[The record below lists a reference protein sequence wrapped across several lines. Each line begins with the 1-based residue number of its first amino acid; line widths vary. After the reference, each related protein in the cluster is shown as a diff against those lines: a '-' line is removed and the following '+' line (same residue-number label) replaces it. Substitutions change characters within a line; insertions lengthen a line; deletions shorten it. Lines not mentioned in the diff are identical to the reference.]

1 MSKAERGVDTAY
13 GRLDRAA
20 LEQARGS
27 YDTVALLRM
36 IDELDELVGKTCEE
50 DGLRDL
56 LLRLHAM
63 AHTVIN
69 GAAVA
74 ISADGETLPDLAQ
87 EVTMQLHEAIGTL
100 ESWIR
105 RIAPLKTLQARD

>member
-1 MSKAERGVDTAY
+1 
-13 GRLDRAA
+13 
-20 LEQARGS
+20 
-27 YDTVALLRM
+27 M
-36 IDELDELVGKTCEE
+36 IDELDELVGKACEE

-74 ISADGETLPDLAQ
+74 ISADGETLPYLAQ
-87 EVTMQLHEAIGTL
+87 EVTIRLREAIGTL

-105 RIAPLKTLQARD
+105 CVAPLKALQTRK